1 MRSFYALMVIAL
13 SVAGAAPLDAQT
25 TPAPS
30 PTPLLS
36 PAPVSTAAFTA
47 PQDWVQLP
55 RGFTLTELKNVLRGT
70 KKSKMGGGI
79 FVQAVLPVP
88 SGLVAAALLQLRSAL
103 SKSKTKISAST
114 KSLKICGSTAN
125 VSTVRIPGGR
135 YPAIVETTLLTQHGL
150 TYATVYARD
159 SSAPDA
165 GIESAVRATCPLP
178 GGGLPEVVAPSGW
191 THLQKGL
198 DFQLAGIW
206 LGNSPLQIMTLLQGQ
221 GIPNLSALS
230 QMAPQKISNQQ
241 KGVKYNASVK
251 HVKFCG
257 TNGLLVSAQMIVPPG
272 FGMTYSFA
280 AAQGTLGTFL
290 LSYFHPSSYT
300 DPGAQQSLKT
310 LCAGAPLPNP
320 SSSPLPFP

>member
-1 MRSFYALMVIAL
+1 MRIFYALIVIAF
-13 SVAGAAPLDAQT
+13 SVANATSVGAQT

-36 PAPVSTAAFTA
+36 PAPLSSPAFTA

-70 KKSKMGGGI
+70 KRGKMGGGI

-103 SKSKTKISAST
+103 SKSKTKISPST
-114 KSLKICGSTAN
+114 KSARICGSTAN
-125 VSTVRIPGGR
+125 VSTVRIPGSK
-135 YPAIVETTLLTQHGL
+135 YPAIVETTLLSQRGL

-159 SSAPDA
+159 TSAPDA

-178 GGGLPEVVAPSGW
+178 GGGLPEVVAPNGW
-191 THLQKGL
+191 SHLQKGL

-221 GIPNLSALS
+221 GIPSLGTLS

-241 KGVKYNASVK
+241 KGVKYTASVQR
-251 HVKFCG
+251 VKFCG
-257 TNGLLVSAQMIVPPG
+257 TAGLLVSAQAIVPPG

-280 AAQGTLGTFL
+280 AAQGQAGTYL

-300 DPGAQQSLKT
+300 DAGAQQSLKT
-310 LCAGAPLPNP
+310 LCAGPPLPTP
-320 SSSPLPFP
+320 SASPQA